1 MKNCVICGA
10 SLVKTQKKVCSRK
23 CQGKYLSELYRGKG
37 GKTPYIQIRVGGK
50 RVYLHRH
57 IWEKANGRKLEFGE
71 IVHHINENKR
81 DNRPE
86 NLEVLSGRA
95 AHLHVHNYH
104 KAARAGSA
112 EDFTEFGW

>member
-1 MKNCVICGA
+1 MKCKICGV
-10 SLVKTQKKVCSRK
+10 SLTKSQRKVCSRK
-23 CQGKYLSELYRGKG
+23 CQGKHLGNLFRGKG
-37 GKTPYIQIRVGGK
+37 KSLYIRIRVNGE

-57 IWEKANGRKLEFGE
+57 VWEKANERKLEYGE
-71 IVHHINENKR
+71 IVHHVNEDKR

-104 KAARAGSA
+104 KTAKAGSG
-112 EDFTEFGW
+112 EDFSEFGW

>member
-10 SLVKTQKKVCSRK
+10 SLTKTQRKVCSRNCLRK
-23 CQGKYLSELYRGKG
+23 HLGNLFRGKG
-37 GKTPYIQIRVGGK
+37 KSPYIQIRVEGE

-57 IWEKANGRKLEFGE
+57 VWEKANGRKLRDGE
-71 IVHHINENKR
+71 LVHHVNEDKR
-81 DNRPE
+81 DNRAE

-104 KAARAGSA
+104 KTAKAGSC
-112 EDFTEFGW
+112 EDFSEFGF